1 MWRVEEEVITST
13 LAERT
18 RCTTALISFLL
29 SLRRGES
36 PSFLHGGES
45 PENT

>member
-29 SLRRGES
+29 ALRRGES
-36 PSFLHGGES
+36 PSFLHWGES